1 MVNAD
6 PVLIALFSLTNAG
19 FVMASGLIVGYAQRP
34 DATILHTRAVYA
46 LAGSLGGYTISSLLG
61 TVYGF
66 AYPDATLLLLTAW
79 VVAVGAALL
88 FLVATVM
95 LARDFIHFRRRETRF
110 GETPGGG
117 FERARD

>member
-1 MVNAD
+1 MVSAD
-6 PVLIALFSLTNAG
+6 LVLIALFSLTNAG

-46 LAGSLGGYTISSLLG
+46 LAGCLGGYTIASLLG
-61 TVYGF
+61 TLYGF
-66 AYPDATLLLLTAW
+66 AYQDAALLLLAAW
-79 VVAVGAALL
+79 LVAVVAAVL
-88 FLVATVM
+88 FLVATVL

-110 GETPGGG
+110 GERPGGG